1 MSKTIEKKYVLP
13 FILVTSL
20 FLLWGLANNMTD
32 TLLAAFK
39 RIMDMTDTQTS
50 LILSAFY
57 GSYFCFAIPAAL
69 FIRKFSYR
77 AGVIL
82 GLLLYAT
89 GALLFFPAAKVAS
102 YGFYLVAI
110 YIMAGGC
117 SVLETTA
124 NPYIMAMGSHE
135 TATRRLN
142 IAQAFN
148 PIGCIA
154 GILISKYLILDN
166 ISLYSVSQTY
176 TALGCILLVI
186 MTVMLF
192 AKMPEGRDAATK
204 GSLKETLIRL
214 THNKTYLYG
223 VVAQFFYVGAQAG
236 VWSYTIRIV
245 MEELN
250 VMEAQAS
257 NIFLISMIAFC
268 LSRFFYTWLM
278 RWISPSKLLAVS
290 GVLSMTCS
298 IAVALTADKGMV
310 MVVALILISLFM
322 SLMFPTIYGTALGSI
337 TSSKYP
343 DDSKIAASILIMSIL
358 GGALIPSF
366 QGLLSD
372 AISIYVSYLVPAICF
387 AVVLCYALNVIRY
400 EKILPEN

>member
-1 MSKTIEKKYVLP
+1 MSKTIENKYILP

-69 FIRKFSYR
+69 FIRKYSYR

-82 GLLLYAT
+82 GLVLYAI
-89 GALLFFPAAKVAS
+89 GALLFYPAAQAAS
-102 YGFYLVAI
+102 YGFYLIAI

-124 NPYIMAMGSHE
+124 NPYIMSMGTPE

-142 IAQAFN
+142 IAQSFN
-148 PIGCIA
+148 PVGSIA
-154 GILISKYLILDN
+154 GILVSKYLILDN
-166 ISLYSVSQTY
+166 ISLYSVSKTY
-176 TALGCILLVI
+176 TALGCLLLAI
-186 MTVMLF
+186 MVVMIF
-192 AKMPEGRDAATK
+192 AKMPQGRDAASG
-204 GSLKETLIRL
+204 GSLKDTLSRL
-214 THNKTYLYG
+214 ACNKRYVYG
-223 VVAQFFYVGAQAG
+223 VVAQFFYVGAQVG

-245 MEELN
+245 MQEMNIL
-250 VMEAQAS
+250 EAKAS
-257 NIFLISMIAFC
+257 NIFLISMVGFC

-278 RWISPSKLLAVS
+278 KWVKPTKLLAVS
-290 GVLSMTCS
+290 GVLSMACA
-298 IAVALTADKGMV
+298 IAVAFLEGKGITMV
-310 MVVALILISLFM
+310 AALILISFFM

-337 TSSKYP
+337 TSGPYP

-358 GGALIPSF
+358 GGALIPSL

-372 AISIYVSYLVPAICF
+372 ATSIYVSYLVPAFCF
-387 AVVLCYALNVIRY
+387 AVVLCYAIGVIRN
-400 EKILPEN
+400 EKILLKN

>member
-1 MSKTIEKKYVLP
+1 MSKTIEKKYTVP

-69 FIRKFSYR
+69 FIRKYSYR
-77 AGVIL
+77 AGVVL
-82 GLLLYAT
+82 GLILYAV
-89 GALLFFPAAKVAS
+89 GALLFFPAAKAAS
-102 YGFYLVAI
+102 YAFYLVAI

-124 NPYIMAMGSHE
+124 NPYIMAMGTPD

-142 IAQAFN
+142 IAQSFN
-148 PIGCIA
+148 PVGSIA
-154 GILISKYLILDN
+154 GILVSKYLILDN
-166 ISLYSVSQTY
+166 ISLYSVSKTY
-176 TALGCILLVI
+176 TALGCLLLVI
-186 MTVMLF
+186 MIVMLF
-192 AKMPEGRDAATK
+192 AKMPEGRDAASD
-204 GSLKETLIRL
+204 GSVKSTLTRL
-214 THNKTYLYG
+214 AANKRYVYG
-223 VVAQFFYVGAQAG
+223 VIAQFFYVGAQVG

-245 MEELN
+245 MQEMG
-250 VMEAQAS
+250 VMEAEAS
-257 NIFLISMIAFC
+257 NVFLVSIVAFC

-278 RWISPSKLLAVS
+278 KWVKPTILLAS
-290 GVLSMTCS
+290 AGVLSMLCS
-298 IAVALTADKGMV
+298 IAVAFTAGKGML
-310 MVVALILISLFM
+310 MVVYLVLISLFM
-322 SLMFPTIYGTALGSI
+322 SLMFPTIYGTALGDI
-337 TSSKYP
+337 TSGDHP

-358 GGALIPSF
+358 GGALIPSL

-372 AISIYVSYLVPAICF
+372 ATSIYLSYLVPAFCF
-387 AVVLCYALNVIRY
+387 SVVLCYAIIALRT
-400 EKILPEN
+400 EKRV

>member
-1 MSKTIEKKYVLP
+1 MSKTIEKKYTVP

-57 GSYFCFAIPAAL
+57 GSYFCFALPAAL
-69 FIRKFSYR
+69 FIRKYSYR
-77 AGVIL
+77 AGVVL
-82 GLLLYAT
+82 GLVLYAT
-89 GALLFFPAAKVAS
+89 GALLFFPAAKAAS
-102 YGFYLVAI
+102 YAFYLVAI

-124 NPYIMAMGSHE
+124 NPYIMAMGTPE

-142 IAQAFN
+142 IAQSFN
-148 PIGCIA
+148 PVGSIA
-154 GILISKYLILDN
+154 GILVSKYLILDN
-166 ISLYSVSQTY
+166 ISLYSVSKTY
-176 TALGCILLVI
+176 TALGCLLLAI

-192 AKMPEGRDAATK
+192 AKMPAGRDAAIGT
-204 GSLKETLIRL
+204 SLKATFTRLIA
-214 THNKTYLYG
+214 NKHYVYG
-223 VVAQFFYVGAQAG
+223 VIAQFFYVGAQVG

-245 MEELN
+245 MQEMGVL
-250 VMEAQAS
+250 EAEAS
-257 NIFLISMIAFC
+257 NIFLISMVAFC

-278 RWISPSKLLAVS
+278 KWVRPIKLLAAS
-290 GVLSMTCS
+290 GVLSMLCS
-298 IAVALTADKGMV
+298 AAVAFTAGKGLV
-310 MVVALILISLFM
+310 MVIFLVLISLFM
-322 SLMFPTIYGTALGSI
+322 SLMFPTIYGTALGGINSGEH
-337 TSSKYP
+337 P

-358 GGALIPSF
+358 GGALIPSL

-372 AISIYVSYLVPAICF
+372 ATSIYVSYLVPAFCF
-387 AVVLCYALNVIRY
+387 AVVLCYAVFAMR
-400 EKILPEN
+400 KGV